1 MTFIVATNV
10 IASRPPERRLTGT
23 PHARANC
30 QGCQNKY
37 YHHLSSET
45 CGFQNHSDEEN
56 IGQDDETREYPDKNS
71 VASEIVTLAVLPS
84 SVVLQ
89 NRAVHGVQGDG

>member
-1 MTFIVATNV
+1 MIRLNLCE
-10 IASRPPERRLTGT
+10 ERKRC
-23 PHARANC
+23 NC
-30 QGCQNKY
+30 KGCYYNKD

-45 CGFQNHSDEEN
+45 CGLQNHSDEEN
-56 IGQDDETREYPDKNS
+56 IGQDDQAREYPDKNS